1 VKHGQKRAERATVD
15 EAKAAREKA
24 AKAAKAVVTA
34 MKKRMLQCCSR

>member
-24 AKAAKAVVTA
+24 AKAVVTA